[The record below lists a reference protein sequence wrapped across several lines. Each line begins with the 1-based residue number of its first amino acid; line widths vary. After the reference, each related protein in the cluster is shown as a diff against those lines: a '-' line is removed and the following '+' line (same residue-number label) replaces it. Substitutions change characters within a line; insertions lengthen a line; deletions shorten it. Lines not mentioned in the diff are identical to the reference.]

1 MAAITLG
8 NALFLKI
15 NIIFKLQKHYI
26 VFGKVK
32 NFSKSISAIPNI
44 FSVYFYQRLFFLHIT
59 QFGKA

>member
-15 NIIFKLQKHYI
+15 NPIFKLQKHYI

-32 NFSKSISAIPNI
+32 NCSKSISAIPIYI
-44 FSVYFYQRLFFLHIT
+44 FSILLPAALLFTHNPIR
-59 QFGKA
+59 